1 MDLAN
6 QIAALRKKCGF
17 SQEELGEKMGVSRQ
31 AVSKWESGKAVPELE
46 KLKELSRI
54 FGVSLGEL
62 LQPEDSYQQK
72 EQDFLAAGEE
82 NWLPRPA
89 VPAKRKV
96 YIAIFCAISA
106 CILILSAATIYMQA
120 QIQGLNGQLKRIQND
135 LSGMRPEWEMAIGSL
150 QAKIEESLQKSD
162 SAISEY
168 HYDVLSFLPIHKQ
181 VRVKFSVTPKLC
193 TENTQMVLTF
203 SGADFEPITL
213 ENITRDGSVFW
224 GTVSLPVSH
233 AIRVSAAFLENGE
246 SASEELETIY
256 GLDDYLLTVTSSFQG
271 EMTQYAIIDQSNG
284 SLAINGSLVV
294 EARMPDSTYGALKNY
309 PDSGTVKLYKDGKV
323 FRSYELNFY
332 ENGTKPN
339 YDQGG
344 SAVSEFLTSVAA
356 AVPMEEI
363 FRNEEWRK
371 ITIEVTVTD
380 RFGIQYKQTAYSFG
394 EEEKPGA
401 LNETEILYPTK

>member
-6 QIAALRKKCGF
+6 QIATLRKKCGF

-46 KLKELSRI
+46 NLKELSRI
-54 FGVSLGEL
+54 FGVSLSEL
-62 LQPEDSYQQK
+62 LQLEDSYQQK
-72 EQDFLAAGEE
+72 EGDFFPVGE
-82 NWLPRPA
+82 NQLSRPA
-89 VPAKRKV
+89 ALAKRKG
-96 YIAIFCAISA
+96 YIATFCVIIG
-106 CILILSAATIYMQA
+106 CILILTATTIYMQA

-135 LSGMRPEWEMAIGSL
+135 LSGIRPQWETAIGSL
-150 QAKIEESLQKSD
+150 QAKIEDSLKKSD

-168 HYDVLSFLPIHKQ
+168 HYDVLGFQPIRKQ
-181 VRVKFSVTPKLC
+181 VQVKFSVTPKLC
-193 TENTQMVLTF
+193 TENTQMTLTF

-233 AIRVSAAFLENGE
+233 AIRVSVAFSENGE
-246 SASEELETIY
+246 SVSEELETIY
-256 GLDDYLLTVTSSFQG
+256 GLDNHLLTVTSSFQG

-284 SLAINGSLVV
+284 TLAINGSLLV
-294 EARMPDSTYGALKNY
+294 ETRMPDSMYLALANY

-323 FRSYELNFY
+323 FRSYELDFY

-339 YDQGG
+339 YDQGN

-356 AVPMEEI
+356 AVPMEET
-363 FRNEEWRK
+363 FRNGEWEQ
-371 ITIEVTVTD
+371 ITIEVTVVD
-380 RFGIQYKQTAYSFG
+380 RFGIQYKQTVHSFG
-394 EEEKPGA
+394 EEENPGA

>member
-6 QIAALRKKCGF
+6 QIATLRKKCGF

-46 KLKELSRI
+46 NLKELSRI
-54 FGVSLGEL
+54 FGVSLSEL
-62 LQPEDSYQQK
+62 LQLEDSYQQK
-72 EQDFLAAGEE
+72 EGDFFPIGE
-82 NWLPRPA
+82 NQLSRPA
-89 VPAKRKV
+89 APAKRKG
-96 YIAIFCAISA
+96 YIATFCVIIG
-106 CILILSAATIYMQA
+106 CILILTATTIYMQA

-135 LSGMRPEWEMAIGSL
+135 LSGIRPQWETAIGSL
-150 QAKIEESLQKSD
+150 QAKIEDSLKKSD
-162 SAISEY
+162 STISEY
-168 HYDVLSFLPIHKQ
+168 HYDVLGFQPIRKQ
-181 VRVKFSVTPKLC
+181 VQVKFSVTPKLC
-193 TENTQMVLTF
+193 TENTQMTLTF

-233 AIRVSAAFLENGE
+233 AIRVSVAFSENGE
-246 SASEELETIY
+246 SVSEELETIY
-256 GLDDYLLTVTSSFQG
+256 GLDNHLLTVTSSFQG

-284 SLAINGSLVV
+284 TLAINGSLLV
-294 EARMPDSTYGALKNY
+294 ETRMPDSMYLALANY

-323 FRSYELNFY
+323 FRSYELDFY

-339 YDQGG
+339 YDQGN

-356 AVPMEEI
+356 AVPMEET
-363 FRNEEWRK
+363 FRNGEWEQ
-371 ITIEVTVTD
+371 ITIEVTVVD
-380 RFGIQYKQTAYSFG
+380 RFGIQYKQTVHSFG
-394 EEEKPGA
+394 EEENPGA